1 MISRK
6 AWDIM
11 KVKAIMKPYVDLKCI
26 SVDNTIGEALAII
39 DEHNLLSMPVVDQK
53 KFAGALSKQH
63 IFETF
68 FREFNGTK
76 EEFVALP
83 VREMMRT
90 RLTPIDE
97 NTPIE
102 EAATMFISTKFRFIP
117 VVNHKEELIGIV
129 TQQAIFK
136 EYQKLYGEDYNTMTI
151 YSYDYKGTLARIT
164 DTIAKYDGNI
174 KNIVII
180 NTETMG
186 LQEIFVRIDSEHFES
201 VVKGLIK
208 KGFDVRV
215 NTK

>member
-1 MISRK
+1 MNV
-6 AWDIM
+6 M
-11 KVKAIMKPYVDLKCI
+11 KVKAIMKPFVDLKCI
-26 SVDNTIGEALAII
+26 SIDNTIEEALAII
-39 DEHNLLSMPVVDQK
+39 DEHNLLSMPVVDHK

-63 IFETF
+63 IYETF
-68 FREFNGTK
+68 FREFTGTK
-76 EEFVALP
+76 EEFVKLP

-90 RLTPIDE
+90 KLLAISE

-102 EAATMFISTKFRFIP
+102 EAARMFISSKFRFIP
-117 VVNHKEELIGIV
+117 VVDKKEELIGIV

-136 EYQKLYGEDYNTMTI
+136 EYQKLYGENYNTITI

-164 DTIAKYDGNI
+164 ETIAKYDGNI

-186 LQEIFVRIDSEHFES
+186 LQEIFVRIDTEHFDS
-201 VVKGLIK
+201 VVKGLVK